1 MHTTRSLFFAPTT
14 LSTFALAALFA
25 LFTTACD
32 DPTKGKAKA
41 TTENVTQAATGTATP
56 PQAGVAYKFD
66 GASSQITW
74 VGSKVTDQHKGSFDT
89 FNGTIHLVDNVP
101 EKSSVNV
108 EIDAASLTADATKL
122 TEHLKSNE
130 FFDVAKF
137 TKITFT
143 STNVKAGGDKGA
155 SHTVTGNLSL
165 HGVTKAL
172 TFPATIAVSGDQISV
187 NAEFALNRKDFGITY
202 PGKPDD
208 LIRDEALV
216 KLAIVAKK

>member
-1 MHTTRSLFFAPTT
+1 MHTRTLFFAATT
-14 LSTFALAALFA
+14 LSLFA
-25 LFTTACD
+25 LFASFATGCD

-41 TTENVTQAATGTATP
+41 TTENVTQAATGTAAPT
-56 PQAGVAYKFD
+56 QAGVAYKFD
-66 GASSQITW
+66 GASSKVTW
-74 VGSKVTDQHKGSFDT
+74 VGSKVTDKHEGGFDT
-89 FNGTIHLVDNVP
+89 FDGTIHLVDNAP

-108 EIDAASLTADATKL
+108 EINAASLTADATKL
-122 TEHLKSNE
+122 QAHLKGPD

-143 STNVKAGGDKGA
+143 STSVKAGGDKGA
-155 SHTVTGNLSL
+155 SHTVTGNLSM
-165 HGVTKAL
+165 HGVTKAV
-172 TFPATIAVSGDQISV
+172 TFPATIVVSGDQISV

-208 LIRDEALV
+208 LIRDEVLV